1 VFYNLETIFK
11 GGILMA
17 SVTHTFIN
25 SKYPL
30 GLEYNP
36 SVWELFGFFSS
47 SSAIV
52 KETSTEHVIRADN
65 GILLRLRGSALDKDS
80 GVINSVEFLGTNATT
95 VLATIKTNIS
105 VELYEDS
112 GFEGWD
118 LAPWLLNRADTLT
131 GSAGDDELF
140 GFGGNDVLNGGA
152 GEDFI
157 DGGEGKD
164 TYGGG
169 AGLFDQ
175 LSFQT
180 SRGNAN
186 AFRGVALDAT
196 AGTVID
202 PFGNS
207 ETFKNF
213 ESFRGSHF
221 ADTLKGSAKNEQFM
235 GLGGRDTI
243 DGGGGFDEV
252 RYHRDQNNGG
262 GGAVKVDLAKGTA
275 TDGFGKIDKLISIE
289 AVRGTAFNDTL
300 TGSAVSNSIRGE
312 AGNDTIAGGLGNDTL
327 RGDAG
332 KDTFLFNTALN
343 ATSNVDTIRDFVVVD
358 DTIRLENAI
367 FTKITGTGTLTSV
380 QFVKNTTGLAVD
392 ADDRVIYEIDTG
404 ALYYDS
410 NGVRQ
415 VDLYALLQFRQT

>member
-1 VFYNLETIFK
+1 
-11 GGILMA
+11 MA
-17 SVTHTFIN
+17 TVNHNFIN

-36 SVWELFGFFSS
+36 SVWELFGFFSEA
-47 SSAIV
+47 SAV
-52 KETSTEHVIRADN
+52 LKETTTEHVIRADN
-65 GILLRLRGSALDKDS
+65 GILLRIRGSALDKDS
-80 GVINSVEFLGTNATT
+80 GIISSVEFLEANGTT
-95 VLATIKTNIS
+95 VLATIKTSIS

-140 GFGGNDVLNGGA
+140 GFGGNDILNGGS
-152 GEDFI
+152 GDDFI

-164 TYGGG
+164 TYDGG
-169 AGLFDQ
+169 AGLGDQ
-175 LSFQT
+175 LSFHT
-180 SRGNAN
+180 ARGNAN
-186 AFRGVALDAT
+186 AYRGILLDAA

-221 ADTLKGSAKNEQFM
+221 ADTFKGSAKNEQFM

-262 GGAVKVDLAKGTA
+262 GGAVTVDLAKGTA

-289 AVRGTAFNDTL
+289 AARGTAFNDSL
-300 TGSAVSNSIRGE
+300 IGSAVANTLRGE
-312 AGNDTIAGGLGNDTL
+312 AGNDFIAGGLGNDIL

-343 ATSNVDTIRDFVVVD
+343 ETSNVDMISDFVVVD

-367 FTKITGTGTLTSV
+367 FTKITGTGALTSA
-380 QFVKNTTGLAVD
+380 QFVKNTTGLATD
-392 ADDRVIYEIDTG
+392 ADDRVIYESDTG

-410 NGVRQ
+410 NGSAAGGSVRFATIQ
-415 VDLYALLQFRQT
+415 ANLNLTAADFFIV